1 MKKKIAS
8 KAMVFIL
15 LSVLVLP
22 VRLYCDNMSGLAL
35 PFLYWPAEIILCLL
49 FGLIVFLSITRMKT
63 ESRGVVFVVLEILS
77 VFASVFVLIVF
88 PQFAL
93 LNPVIAKTKDLY
105 RITVYPVEA
114 AAFINLSVSLT
125 ALYLLIRNYS
135 AKRKK

>member
-1 MKKKIAS
+1 M
-8 KAMVFIL
+8 
-15 LSVLVLP
+15 
-22 VRLYCDNMSGLAL
+22 
-35 PFLYWPAEIILCLL
+35 
-49 FGLIVFLSITRMKT
+49 
-63 ESRGVVFVVLEILS
+63 
-77 VFASVFVLIVF
+77 LIVF

>member
-1 MKKKIAS
+1 MRKKDYERQSLRKKKRSGRQIIDIFIFIVLNIRMKKKIAS

-63 ESRGVVFVVLEILS
+63 ESRGVVFVVLEIL
-77 VFASVFVLIVF
+77 
-88 PQFAL
+88 
-93 LNPVIAKTKDLY
+93 
-105 RITVYPVEA
+105 
-114 AAFINLSVSLT
+114 
-125 ALYLLIRNYS
+125 
-135 AKRKK
+135 